1 MKNFKM
7 PAIIYLDGVFY
18 IIDKNTIIPYTIEQ
32 GILYVPENRVRK
44 QKSGWILDREG
55 NFYTL
60 EAIGK
65 DNEWARKIPLITFF
79 FSFIKSKYKI
89 SGPKKITVS
98 EMLKKMHEMPK
109 NTPYKDLREDF
120 IRHLNTYDKKMVITK
135 KVLDE
140 WPIE

>member
-1 MKNFKM
+1 MKIKLPGVF
-7 PAIIYLDGVFY
+7 YLDGIFVVESKDSFDLGKVK
-18 IIDKNTIIPYTIEQ
+18 IKNDIFSQ
-32 GILYVPENRVRK
+32 ASNLVRK

-65 DNEWARKIPLITFF
+65 EREWTKNPLWNFVR
-79 FSFIKSKYKI
+79 SRYKI
-89 SGPKKITVS
+89 IGPDKITIS
-98 EMLKKMHEMPK
+98 SMLKKMHEMPQK
-109 NTPYKDLREDF
+109 TPYKDLREDF
-120 IRHLNTYDKKMVITK
+120 IRHLETYDKDTILSK